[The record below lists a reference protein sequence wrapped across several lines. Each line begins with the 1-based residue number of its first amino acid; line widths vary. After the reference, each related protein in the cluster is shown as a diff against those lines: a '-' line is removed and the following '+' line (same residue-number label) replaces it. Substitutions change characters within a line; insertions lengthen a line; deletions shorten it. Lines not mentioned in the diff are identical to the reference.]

1 MSGGRAGRGMQD
13 TSGHD
18 FIFREKAVSRKRR
31 KENQDNS
38 GLSSDDSRPVSLLF
52 LWLGYDGQQR

>member
-52 LWLGYDGQQR
+52 LWLGYARQQR